1 MANTIETR
9 NAVRVPFLDLKL
21 QMKRLGSGLREA
33 VWSTLESA
41 AFIEGKPVLEFER
54 AFAVYCG
61 TSDAVA
67 VDSGTAA
74 LHLALHALGVAQGDE
89 VVVPANTFIATAAP
103 VHQVGA
109 RPVFVDSDEHSWQMD
124 IQQVKRAIGPRCRAV
139 IAVHLYGQPLLVR
152 ELRSICDEK
161 NVPLIE
167 DAAQAHG
174 ARYGKEKIGGFGR
187 LACFSFYPGKNLGA
201 YGDGGMITTNDT
213 DLATRLRR
221 LRNHGRTTKYEHS
234 EVGFNY
240 RMDAVQA
247 TVLNFKLPFLD
258 DWNASRR
265 YWAGRYRERLSATP
279 LTLPALI
286 PDTEPVYHLFTVRC
300 TCRDKLASFL
310 AERAIETGVHYPV
323 PLHLQPAFRFL
334 GYSEA
339 DFPVA
344 EAICREI
351 ISLPIFPE
359 MTEHQFEHV
368 CESIDEFFATTPGR

>member
-139 IAVHLYGQPLLVR
+139 IAVHLYSQPLLVR

>member
-310 AERAIETGVHYPV
+310 AERAIETGVHYRV

>member
-124 IQQVKRAIGPRCRAV
+124 IQQVPCWSGSCV
-139 IAVHLYGQPLLVR
+139 
-152 ELRSICDEK
+152 
-161 NVPLIE
+161 
-167 DAAQAHG
+167 
-174 ARYGKEKIGGFGR
+174 
-187 LACFSFYPGKNLGA
+187 A
-201 YGDGGMITTNDT
+201 YVM
-213 DLATRLRR
+213 R
-221 LRNHGRTTKYEHS
+221 K
-234 EVGFNY
+234 
-240 RMDAVQA
+240 M
-247 TVLNFKLPFLD
+247 
-258 DWNASRR
+258 
-265 YWAGRYRERLSATP
+265 
-279 LTLPALI
+279 
-286 PDTEPVYHLFTVRC
+286 
-300 TCRDKLASFL
+300 
-310 AERAIETGVHYPV
+310 
-323 PLHLQPAFRFL
+323 FR
-334 GYSEA
+334 
-339 DFPVA
+339 
-344 EAICREI
+344 
-351 ISLPIFPE
+351 
-359 MTEHQFEHV
+359 
-368 CESIDEFFATTPGR
+368 

>member
-89 VVVPANTFIATAAP
+89 VVVPANTFIGTAAP

>member
-1 MANTIETR
+1 
-9 NAVRVPFLDLKL
+9 
-21 QMKRLGSGLREA
+21 
-33 VWSTLESA
+33 
-41 AFIEGKPVLEFER
+41 
-54 AFAVYCG
+54 
-61 TSDAVA
+61 
-67 VDSGTAA
+67 
-74 LHLALHALGVAQGDE
+74 
-89 VVVPANTFIATAAP
+89 
-103 VHQVGA
+103 
-109 RPVFVDSDEHSWQMD
+109 
-124 IQQVKRAIGPRCRAV
+124 
-139 IAVHLYGQPLLVR
+139 
-152 ELRSICDEK
+152 
-161 NVPLIE
+161 
-167 DAAQAHG
+167 
-174 ARYGKEKIGGFGR
+174 
-187 LACFSFYPGKNLGA
+187 
-201 YGDGGMITTNDT
+201 
-213 DLATRLRR
+213 
-221 LRNHGRTTKYEHS
+221 
-234 EVGFNY
+234 
-240 RMDAVQA
+240 MDAVQA

-334 GYSEA
+334 AYSEA

>member
-1 MANTIETR
+1 
-9 NAVRVPFLDLKL
+9 
-21 QMKRLGSGLREA
+21 
-33 VWSTLESA
+33 
-41 AFIEGKPVLEFER
+41 
-54 AFAVYCG
+54 
-61 TSDAVA
+61 VA

-334 GYSEA
+334 AYSEA

>member
-265 YWAGRYRERLSATP
+265 HWAGRYRERLSATP

>member
-21 QMKRLGSGLREA
+21 QMKRLGRGLREA